1 MKSKKHNKKICFL
14 PRIKIKINKK
24 CKSQALNAI
33 IQNNLNYL
41 SLQLNNEFL
50 EIEIYSNRYKQY
62 NAVLS
67 RLGIEFCVGEEYGL
81 LSVFKKN
88 KNRVGILIGA
98 VFLLFATS
106 LSTKFVWKININ
118 GNSQLTNEE
127 VLNIAGESG
136 LRLGTYIPSI
146 DYDKLHNQIMLSS
159 DKISWISVNINGSIA
174 NIEVKETEKE
184 IKHEDV
190 LYTNIVSK
198 FDGQILSV
206 EAINGEKKVKPG
218 DIVKT
223 GELLISGV
231 IDSQASGLRYEN
243 AKGSVYAYVNKKII
257 IEVPRVISE
266 NIFTKK
272 VHTDRQLK
280 IFSNIIK
287 ISLKH
292 SNCGEFCGKI
302 EKKEDVKL
310 FGKYVLPISLL
321 KTEHFIVETQE
332 KTYTNQEMVDF
343 AFNQLDKRLES
354 ELKNAQL
361 VSKSVKTS
369 FKDGS
374 LILECDIYCVEDI
387 AREVEYYVGS

>member
-1 MKSKKHNKKICFL
+1 M
-14 PRIKIKINKK
+14 IKIKINKK

-159 DKISWISVNINGSIA
+159 DKISWISVNINGTIA

-198 FDGQILSV
+198 FDG
-206 EAINGEKKVKPG
+206 
-218 DIVKT
+218 
-223 GELLISGV
+223 
-231 IDSQASGLRYEN
+231 
-243 AKGSVYAYVNKKII
+243 
-257 IEVPRVISE
+257 
-266 NIFTKK
+266 
-272 VHTDRQLK
+272 
-280 IFSNIIK
+280 
-287 ISLKH
+287 
-292 SNCGEFCGKI
+292 
-302 EKKEDVKL
+302 
-310 FGKYVLPISLL
+310 
-321 KTEHFIVETQE
+321 
-332 KTYTNQEMVDF
+332 
-343 AFNQLDKRLES
+343 
-354 ELKNAQL
+354 
-361 VSKSVKTS
+361 
-369 FKDGS
+369 
-374 LILECDIYCVEDI
+374 
-387 AREVEYYVGS
+387 